1 MTLSLCWLVTEVCTT
16 VASQTRQQPYPK
28 CKSSGLLPSARGRK
42 TQSWKKCWCSLMSY
56 ECCCRCQNVV
66 CDDRHSFCKRGH
78 MKYPII
84 HIYTTV
90 QCNIAVI
97 ARFESLTRLESGFFR
112 NGSTRVTINDSTPGS
127 EPFSQNLQTSD
138 SQILFVCT
146 QRNEPFLLQWW
157 SILVQIFCFDRL
169 LVVLWCI
176 SSIGQWAQI
185 SSDNTA

>member
-1 MTLSLCWLVTEVCTT
+1 
-16 VASQTRQQPYPK
+16 
-28 CKSSGLLPSARGRK
+28 
-42 TQSWKKCWCSLMSY
+42 
-56 ECCCRCQNVV
+56 
-66 CDDRHSFCKRGH
+66 

-97 ARFESLTRLESGFFR
+97 AQFESLTRLESGFFR

-146 QRNEPFLLQWW
+146 QRNEPFLLQ
-157 SILVQIFCFDRL
+157 
-169 LVVLWCI
+169 
-176 SSIGQWAQI
+176 
-185 SSDNTA
+185 